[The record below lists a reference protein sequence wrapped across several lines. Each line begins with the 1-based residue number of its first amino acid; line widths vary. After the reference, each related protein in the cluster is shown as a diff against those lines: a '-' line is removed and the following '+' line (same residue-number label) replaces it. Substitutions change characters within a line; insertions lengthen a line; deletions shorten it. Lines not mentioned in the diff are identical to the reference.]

1 MTDNLTLRKTDADRT
16 LDQVVHFLQSRKVVL
31 TLAESCTAG
40 EACSLLANVS
50 GCGSVLYSGYVVYD
64 ERAKQECL
72 GVKPDTIKTFG
83 LTSEEVAREMASG
96 ALQPYKNKEGR
107 PNFAVAITGAAEA
120 SNEEDGVVCFAYA
133 ALVGTDIA
141 VFSETI
147 KFTAPRNEVRKQAA
161 YHAILSLPTYYA
173 KLTA

>member
-1 MTDNLTLRKTDADRT
+1 MTDNLTLRNTDADRT
-16 LDQVVHFLQSRKVVL
+16 LEQVVRFLQTRKVVL

-40 EACSLLANVS
+40 EACSLIANVT

-72 GVKPDTIKTFG
+72 GVKPETIEKFG

-96 ALQPYKNKEGR
+96 ALERYKNQEGR

-133 ALVGTDIA
+133 ALVENAI
-141 VFSETI
+141 VLLSETV
-147 KFTAPRNEVRKQAA
+147 KFTAERNEVRKQAA
-161 YHAILSLPTYYA
+161 YHAIHSLPTYYT